1 MRSSVLSP
9 GLLLMC
15 TQIWSETTV
24 VLPVT
29 PLRSVPDSRIT
40 GADSPVMAAS
50 LTEAMPATTS
60 PSAGIISPLRTS
72 TRSPLSRLVAGTHS
86 PLSSCGLVTRRA
98 LSWLMPA
105 FRLSA
110 RALPRPSARVSA
122 KLANQRVSQSQAV
135 SCQASDGATPES
147 GCPSSDSR
155 VAITAASQR
164 VNRMGLPNSALG
176 LKR

>member
-1 MRSSVLSP
+1 
-9 GLLLMC
+9 
-15 TQIWSETTV
+15 
-24 VLPVT
+24 
-29 PLRSVPDSRIT
+29 
-40 GADSPVMAAS
+40 
-50 LTEAMPATTS
+50 
-60 PSAGIISPLRTS
+60 
-72 TRSPLSRLVAGTHS
+72 
-86 PLSSCGLVTRRA
+86 
-98 LSWLMPA
+98 MPA

-135 SCQASDGATPES
+135 SCQASEGATPES

-155 VAITAASQR
+155 VAITAANQR